1 MTLPTEFLLYV
12 AEILERLGIPYHVGG
27 SIASSAHGMYRAS
40 ADIDFVIDPTS
51 IQLEALARAL
61 EPGFYVSRS
70 AMAEALSSRSTFN
83 AIHDETSFKIDF
95 FISGPGTRV
104 NSSWI
109 MKVPSMLTHAHVGHT
124 DGHRVRNPGR
134 GTPTSPRSRANRAS
148 FVILDHTPFVL
159 AWIHYELGDHD
170 AMFASLERAYA
181 VRAPLMAFLS
191 QMRLFLLR
199 QVGTDARYADLMRR
213 MAFPPAG

>member
-12 AEILERLGIPYHVGG
+12 AELLERLGIPYHVGG

-51 IQLEALARAL
+51 DQLDALVRAL

-95 FISGPGTRV
+95 FIKGTAPFDAEELRRSIRQEV
-104 NSSWI
+104 GGERG
-109 MKVPSMLTHAHVGHT
+109 HAVLLKSPEDT
-124 DGHRVRNPGR
+124 VLRKLEWFRR
-134 GTPTSPRSRANRAS
+134 GGEVSERQWQDVLS
-148 FVILDHTPFVL
+148 ILAAARGQLDETYL
-159 AWIHYELGDHD
+159 ERWALELG
-170 AMFASLERAYA
+170 
-181 VRAPLMAFLS
+181 V
-191 QMRLFLLR
+191 
-199 QVGTDARYADLMRR
+199 ADLLDRAR
-213 MAFPPAG
+213 QEVADL

>member
-12 AEILERLGIPYHVGG
+12 AELLEGLGIPYHVGG

-51 IQLEALARAL
+51 NQLDALARAL

-95 FISGPGTRV
+95 FIKGTAPFDAEELRRSIRQEV
-104 NSSWI
+104 GGERG
-109 MKVPSMLTHAHVGHT
+109 HAVLLKSPEDT
-124 DGHRVRNPGR
+124 VLRKLEWFRR
-134 GTPTSPRSRANRAS
+134 GGEVSERQWQDVLS
-148 FVILDHTPFVL
+148 ILAAARGQLDETYL
-159 AWIHYELGDHD
+159 ERWALELGI
-170 AMFASLERAYA
+170 
-181 VRAPLMAFLS
+181 
-191 QMRLFLLR
+191 
-199 QVGTDARYADLMRR
+199 ADLLDRAR
-213 MAFPPAG
+213 KEVADL